1 MDAVKE
7 FLAMGGYGAY
17 VWPAFAI
24 TAAILIGVLWS
35 TLHALRAN
43 EAALAAL
50 EAAKPARRGGGKGK
64 PKR

>member
-1 MDAVKE
+1 MME
-7 FLAMGGYGAY
+7 FLAMGGYGVY

-35 TLHALRAN
+35 SLHSLRAN

-50 EAAKPARRGGGKGK
+50 QAAKPARRGGGKK
-64 PKR
+64 VSKR